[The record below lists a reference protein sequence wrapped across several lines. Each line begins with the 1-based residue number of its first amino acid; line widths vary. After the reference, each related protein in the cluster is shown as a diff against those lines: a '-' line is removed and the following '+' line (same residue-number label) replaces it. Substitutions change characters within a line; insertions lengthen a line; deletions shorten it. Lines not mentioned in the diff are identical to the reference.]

1 MRVAAPFGPFPE
13 PARPFLM
20 RRGGMN
26 ATGNETI
33 RGNPNNVG
41 SGGMAGIGVGG
52 GAAVLVFV
60 LLFGAW
66 AKGVSGRYYCCHV
79 RGQIVAGLRA
89 SRGAMCGDMRLPARL
104 LM

>member
-1 MRVAAPFGPFPE
+1 
-13 PARPFLM
+13 
-20 RRGGMN
+20 MN
-26 ATGNETI
+26 ATANVTSATGNQTI

-79 RGQIVAGLRA
+79 PTCLRA
-89 SRGAMCGDMRLPARL
+89 SRGAVCGDMRLPARML
-104 LM
+104 T